1 MISINAMMIIPTR
14 TDDTITGIIRA
25 DFTKKIEGTI

>member
-1 MISINAMMIIPTR
+1 MIIPTR

-25 DFTKKIEGTI
+25 DFTKKIEEALLMSL

>member
-1 MISINAMMIIPTR
+1 MIIPTT

-25 DFTKKIEGTI
+25 DFTEKIEETLLMS

>member
-1 MISINAMMIIPTR
+1 MMIIPTR

-25 DFTKKIEGTI
+25 DFTKKIEETLLMSR

>member
-1 MISINAMMIIPTR
+1 MMIIPTT

-25 DFTKKIEGTI
+25 DFTKKIEEALLMS

>member
-1 MISINAMMIIPTR
+1 MMIIPTR

-25 DFTKKIEGTI
+25 DFTKKIEEALLMS

>member
-1 MISINAMMIIPTR
+1 MIIPTT

-25 DFTKKIEGTI
+25 DFTKKIEETLLMS